1 MEVNVFTMSK
11 SFHKQRIK
19 KIEKLINSSTSGVS
33 SIYVGVVLLKGNY
46 DLNLLETAFSFRQLF
61 PLSSSFLTLS
71 RYLIFVLSYLPFLKA
86 WKRSSNTLRSSI
98 KKKPSQNK
106 ILQHRG

>member
-46 DLNLLETAFSFRQLF
+46 D
-61 PLSSSFLTLS
+61 
-71 RYLIFVLSYLPFLKA
+71 
-86 WKRSSNTLRSSI
+86 
-98 KKKPSQNK
+98 
-106 ILQHRG
+106 

>member
-1 MEVNVFTMSK
+1 MSK
-11 SFHKQRIK
+11 SFHKQRIRK
-19 KIEKLINSSTSGVS
+19 KEKLINSSTSGVS

-46 DLNLLETAFSFRQLF
+46 DLNLLETASSLSDNYSHCLQASF
-61 PLSSSFLTLS
+61 
-71 RYLIFVLSYLPFLKA
+71 LSYLPFLKA